1 MPNIS
6 KSSQSAKLIATAR
19 EESPPPPPPPST
31 TGAVAMATNSPHYA
45 STSTSYTQSPNATP
59 GSEGYSAYLQAY
71 AYYAAHAQAQA
82 AQYYANYPQAAA
94 YARMYQAYGNPYGN
108 TSSYGNQYD
117 STSYYNYA
125 ARAYAAQAQN
135 YSNSSGGH
143 QSEEDSSARSD
154 KLKRK

>member
-1 MPNIS
+1 MCVCVCVCVPVYVHVCTHVCIELIIS
-6 KSSQSAKLIATAR
+6 SSS
-19 EESPPPPPPPST
+19 
-31 TGAVAMATNSPHYA
+31 
-45 STSTSYTQSPNATP
+45 
-59 GSEGYSAYLQAY
+59 LQAY

-94 YARMYQAYGNPYGN
+94 YARMYQAYGSPYGNTSSYSN

-135 YSNSSGGH
+135 YSNSPGGH
-143 QSEEDSSARSD
+143 QSEDDSSVRYA
-154 KLKRK
+154 LL

>member
-1 MPNIS
+1 MW
-6 KSSQSAKLIATAR
+6 SSS
-19 EESPPPPPPPST
+19 S
-31 TGAVAMATNSPHYA
+31 
-45 STSTSYTQSPNATP
+45 
-59 GSEGYSAYLQAY
+59 LQAY

-94 YARMYQAYGNPYGN
+94 YARMYQAYGSPYGN

-135 YSNSSGGH
+135 YSNSSGTH
-143 QSEEDSSARSD
+143 QSEDDSSVSD
-154 KLKRK
+154 TMLWHVSNLLCHVAGKIW

>member
-1 MPNIS
+1 MILLS
-6 KSSQSAKLIATAR
+6 
-19 EESPPPPPPPST
+19 
-31 TGAVAMATNSPHYA
+31 
-45 STSTSYTQSPNATP
+45 
-59 GSEGYSAYLQAY
+59 LQAY

-94 YARMYQAYGNPYGN
+94 YARMYQVYGNPYGN

-143 QSEEDSSARSD
+143 QSEEDSSVSSILTLHISNLLCYIIG
-154 KLKRK
+154 KI